1 MISFEN
7 ACTVL
12 AKTSMIPNI
21 YDASVVGDEDQ
32 ISKTSAL
39 NKQVYLWYSWKKHK
53 TGLDLLQTKTFWF
66 FFFDIF
72 AFFRFFFRSSCW
84 FFWFFC
90 LFWVFSSFWDKLVE
104 KKKAFVGGAL
114 APFAWSLFIAITS
127 LSLGSGG
134 GGGCVWWVTG
144 L

>member
-72 AFFRFFFRSSCW
+72 AFFRFFFDLLVD
-84 FFWFFC
+84 FFDFFAC
-90 LFWVFSSFWDKLVE
+90 FEYFLRFETNL
-104 KKKAFVGGAL
+104 
-114 APFAWSLFIAITS
+114 
-127 LSLGSGG
+127 
-134 GGGCVWWVTG
+134 
-144 L
+144 